1 MKKAVIF
8 DLDGT
13 LSDTIE
19 TIAYYANGALTAY
32 GLDPIPT
39 ESYKLLV
46 GDGAKTLVK
55 RMLDTLDVEDE
66 SLFQQ
71 VLDKYNSDYNA
82 DVMYLTKVYDGIY
95 KLIDALKEKG
105 VKVAVLSNKPHD
117 TTTMVL
123 DKLFPNKPFDAF
135 FGAREGVPLKPDPT
149 ALNELVTLLG
159 VEKEDCLYVGDT
171 AVDMKTG
178 KSGGLFTVG
187 VLWGFRDLSELTK
200 GGADTVISTPHQL
213 VPLLQ
218 V

>member
-13 LSDTIE
+13 LSDTID
-19 TIAYYANGALTAY
+19 TIAHYANGALAAY
-32 GLDPIPT
+32 GLDEIPA
-39 ESYKLLV
+39 SAYKLLV

-55 RMLDTLDVEDE
+55 RMFDTIQVEDDG
-66 SLFQQ
+66 LYQQ
-71 VLDKYNSDYNA
+71 VLDKYNSDYNS
-82 DVMYLTKVYDGIY
+82 DVLYLTKVYDGIH
-95 KLIDALKEKG
+95 KLLNTLRSKG
-105 VKVAVLSNKPHD
+105 VKLAVLSNKPHD

-123 DKLFPNKPFDAF
+123 DKLFPEKPFDAF
-135 FGAREGVPLKPDPT
+135 FGAREGVPLKPDPA
-149 ALNELVTLLG
+149 ALNELVSLLG
-159 VEKEDCLYVGDT
+159 VDKADCLYVGDT

-187 VLWGFRDLSELTK
+187 VLWGFRDLNELTK